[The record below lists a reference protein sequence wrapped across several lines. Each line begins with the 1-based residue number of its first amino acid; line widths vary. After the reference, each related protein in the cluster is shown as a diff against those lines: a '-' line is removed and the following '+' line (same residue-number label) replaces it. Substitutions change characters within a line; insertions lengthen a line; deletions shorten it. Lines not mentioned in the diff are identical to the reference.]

1 MMNNQLL
8 EVISYIRNIS
18 KGKVL
23 IDFVVLLYNLYNIS
37 ASNWDMDSFEP
48 QAKGIIDHN
57 YNSLV

>member
-1 MMNNQLL
+1 MMNNQIL

-23 IDFVVLLYNLYNIS
+23 IDCFVVLLYNIS

>member
-1 MMNNQLL
+1 MMNNQIF
-8 EVISYIRNIS
+8 EVISFIRKIS

-23 IDFVVLLYNLYNIS
+23 IDCFVVLLYNIS